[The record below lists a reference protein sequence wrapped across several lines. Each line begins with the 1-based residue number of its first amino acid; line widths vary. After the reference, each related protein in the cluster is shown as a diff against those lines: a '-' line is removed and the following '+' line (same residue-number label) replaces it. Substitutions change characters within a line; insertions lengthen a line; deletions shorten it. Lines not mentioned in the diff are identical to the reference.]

1 MNRIMNPSRRLF
13 LSQSS
18 AVTAGFFGLDRYF
31 SASANAETATVPAFS
46 YGELKSDPNAILD
59 LPEGFSYE
67 ILSQTGSRMPDGYK
81 VPGKPDG
88 MAAFDLGKNRVALI
102 RNHEIGHSGYT
113 TGPFEDNKVLPEG
126 FDESLIYD
134 GGRNGAQPFVG
145 GTTTIIYNVKT
156 RQVEDEYLSLIGTD
170 RNCAGGPT
178 PWGTWITCEEPADM
192 TTQWGAFHGYCFEVP
207 ANQKPGLTKPTPL
220 KAMGRFRH
228 EAIAVDPRTDIIY
241 LTEDRN
247 DGVIYRFLPA
257 ERKNPAA
264 GGKLQALMIKGDK
277 EADTRNWPGGKSTF
291 PIGKR
296 VPVEWVTLDDVE
308 SPQDDLRL
316 RAMNKGAVIFSRAEG
331 MWYGSP
337 EDAGEHSIYW
347 SCTDGGEKHLGQIF
361 RYFPGEAEGTAAEA
375 DSPGELELYLEPN
388 DSDLLKS
395 GDNITIA
402 NSGHLYIC
410 EDTKPTSYIRG
421 VTKEGELF
429 TFARNAITAGEFAGV
444 CFSPDGQTMFV
455 NIQTPGI
462 TMAISGNFVS

>member
-1 MNRIMNPSRRLF
+1 MKTSRRLF

-18 AVTAGFFGLDRYF
+18 AITAGFFGLDRYLST
-31 SASANAETATVPAFS
+31 SAIAETAGKPSFS
-46 YGELKSDPNAILD
+46 YGELKSDPDGIID

-67 ILSQTGSRMPDGYK
+67 VLSQTGRRMPDGYK

-88 MAAFDLGKNRVALI
+88 MAAFDLGGNRVALI

-113 TGPFEDNKVLPEG
+113 NGPFDDNKVLPEG

-134 GGRNGAQPFVG
+134 GGNHGGQPFVG
-145 GTTTIIYNVKT
+145 GTSTIVYNLKT
-156 RQVEDEYLSLIGTD
+156 RKVEDEYLSLLGTD

-178 PWGTWITCEEPADM
+178 PWGTWITCEEPSDM
-192 TTQWGAFHGYCFEVP
+192 TTQWGAIHGYCFEVP
-207 ANQKPGLTKPTPL
+207 AAKKQGLTKPIPL

-228 EAIAVDPRTDIIY
+228 EAVAVDPRTDIIY

-247 DGVIYRFLPA
+247 DGVIYRFLPK

-277 EADTRNWPGGKSTF
+277 EADTRNWPGGERSF
-291 PIGKR
+291 PIRKR
-296 VPVEWVTLDDVE
+296 VAVEWVDLDDVE
-308 SPQDDLRL
+308 SPNDDLRL
-316 RAMNKGAVIFSRAEG
+316 RAIDKGAVIFSRGEG

-337 EDAGEHSIYW
+337 DDVGEHSIYW
-347 SCTDGGEKHLGQIF
+347 ACTDGGEKRFGQIF
-361 RYFPGEAEGTAAEA
+361 RYFPSEAEGTAGEA

-410 EDTKPTSYIRG
+410 EDTKPETFIRG

-429 TFARNAITAGEFAGV
+429 TFAKNALNSGEFAGA
-444 CFSPDGQTMFV
+444 CFSPDGETLFV

-462 TMAISGNFVS
+462 TLAITGNFVS